1 MSQVVPNEYLRS
13 GKDVQLLVIFFAV
26 IVARAITVSCGLTP
40 KAVGKTLASQTYR
53 FSKPNTL
60 QSESTTHS
68 SLLSPILFP
77 PCGCA
82 EPTINPLGL
91 TLTASLI
98 FAISAFVFISG
109 MSM

>member
-1 MSQVVPNEYLRS
+1 MLQVVPKECSRFGNE
-13 GKDVQLLVIFFAV
+13 VQFLLIFFAV

-40 KAVGKTLASQTYR
+40 TAVGKTLASQTYR
-53 FSKPNTL
+53 FLKPNTL

-91 TLTASLI
+91 ILTASLI
-98 FAISAFVFISG
+98 FAI
-109 MSM
+109 